1 MLGDK
6 SWLEGLGFAY
16 QQHLADATRLDRES
30 LPFERWAVM
39 RTWPKFVN
47 LSRLCES
54 IPPYTRDEWATANA
68 VPGANGSGYTA
79 SVLARRILD
88 GLIVTRRAMNYVYCR
103 SRGAH
108 AAVGAHID
116 LGRVPPGQ
124 ERALAK
130 GKRLV
135 YDYLKRAAETEEH
148 LTRKVAS

>member
-1 MLGDK
+1 M
-6 SWLEGLGFAY
+6 EGLGYGY

-47 LSRLCES
+47 LTRLCES
-54 IPPYTRDEWATANA
+54 IPPYTRDEWATAA
-68 VPGANGSGYTA
+68 TMPGANGSGYTA

-88 GLIVTRRAMNYVYCR
+88 GLILTRRAMNYVYCR

-108 AAVGAHID
+108 AAVSAHID
-116 LGRVPPGQ
+116 HGRVTPGS

-135 YDYLKRAAETEEH
+135 YDYLKHAAETEAE
-148 LTRKVAS
+148 LTRT